1 MGRRKKEYRELSEP
15 LLQTLT
21 FIRGRCEQGGG
32 PLTLREVGGGVGLAS
47 SSSVYRQVT
56 ALAEMGLIVYRPGT
70 QRSISLPSQGHPE
83 VSFAS
88 IPVIGRVA
96 AGSPIEAIEH
106 VEDFIYLP
114 AQELGPAG
122 GFYALRVRGESMIE
136 DHICDGDIV
145 VIKAQETASEGQVVV
160 AMLEDGTATLKRY
173 YREPNGWVRL
183 QPANSSMAP
192 IVVPDVRIRGIVVS
206 VQRRFKV

>member
-1 MGRRKKEYRELSEP
+1 MGRRKKDYRELSEP

-21 FIRGRCEQGGG
+21 FIRERCEQGHG
-32 PLTLREVGGGVGLAS
+32 PLTIREVGEGVGLSS
-47 SSSVYRQVT
+47 SSSVYRHVT
-56 ALAEMGLIVYRPGT
+56 ALAEMGLIVYRMGT
-70 QRSISLPSQGHPE
+70 QRSISLPSHGPTE

-106 VEDFIYLP
+106 VDDFIYLP
-114 AQELGPAG
+114 TQELGPAG
-122 GFYALRVRGESMIE
+122 GYYALRVRGESMVE

-145 VIKAQETASEGQVVV
+145 LIKAQDTASEGQVVV
-160 AMLEDGTATLKRY
+160 AMLEDGSVTLKRY
-173 YREPNGWVRL
+173 YRESDGRVRL

-192 IVVPDVRIRGIVVS
+192 IVVPEVRIRGVVVS
-206 VQRRFKV
+206 VQRHFVR